1 MTITQEQKTVKW
13 FIQTVLINNI
23 GQLIATGNHYL
34 GFGPVSQGIELIGA
48 IIEDED
54 IERIQRNP
62 NSEFDTRN
70 KSRRRFHNAIK
81 MFSNPN
87 YLKYCP
93 ETIIDND
100 YDLYQNLRCGYA
112 HQMRPQGKI
121 AVTTAR
127 ESVEDNTKHLEIESE
142 TSKLILVSE
151 VFYNDFKVVCE
162 TVMKMIDE
170 NKINHT
176 KAYGNFLGLT
186 KYE

>member
-1 MTITQEQKTVKW
+1 MTITKEQKTVKE

-23 GQLIATGNHYL
+23 GHLITTGNHYL

-48 IIEDED
+48 IIEDKD
-54 IERIQRNP
+54 IERTQRNP
-62 NSEFDTRN
+62 DSEFDTRN

-87 YLKYCP
+87 YEKYCP
-93 ETIIDND
+93 ESLIDTD

-112 HQMRPQGKI
+112 HQMRPQGRI
-121 AVTTAR
+121 AVTTAK
-127 ESVEDNTKHLEIESE
+127 ESVEDNTKHLEIDTRTQS
-142 TSKLILVSE
+142 LILVSE
-151 VFYNDFKVVCE
+151 EFYRDFKVVCE
-162 TVMKMIDE
+162 IVIKMIDE
-170 NKINHT
+170 NRINHA